1 MSQNLREINRLKHI
15 IEEKDRE
22 IEMLKENTGPNEGFV
37 PEISD
42 DRLVNRVNELEGMVK
57 GLTEE
62 LLDMKAEVR
71 KLSKMVEGASAAS
84 QPGPAQRRTR
94 TTPEKVPTAQRP
106 AAEQKSGKKSDDS
119 VKIMQPDGTLE
130 YEERRNAEDL
140 IVAGARPRAVK
151 NTRSGRNSPT
161 ADNSKPL
168 IYADEDDSVEIKKK

>member
-22 IEMLKENTGPNEGFV
+22 IEMLKENVEPNEGMI
-37 PEISD
+37 PEIADEDLS
-42 DRLVNRVNELEGMVK
+42 NRVNELEGMVK

-71 KLSKMVEGASAAS
+71 KLSKIVEGASAAS
-84 QPGPAQRRTR
+84 QPGPAVRRTR
-94 TTPEKVPTAQRP
+94 PVPERGLPVSKPVG
-106 AAEQKSGKKSDDS
+106 ESKSGKKPEDS

-130 YEERRNAEDL
+130 YEARTSDKEL

-151 NTRSGRNSPT
+151 NTRAGRGSDAAEP
-161 ADNSKPL
+161 SKPL

>member
-22 IEMLKENTGPNEGFV
+22 IEMLKENAEPREGMVTMV
-37 PEISD
+37 PDE
-42 DRLVNRVNELEGMVK
+42 RLSNRVNELEGMVK

-84 QPGPAQRRTR
+84 KPGPAVPRARAV
-94 TTPEKVPTAQRP
+94 PEGAKPVQKS
-106 AAEQKSGKKSDDS
+106 AAETKPVRRSEDA

-130 YEERRNAEDL
+130 YEDRKSDEDL
-140 IVAGARPRAVK
+140 IVAGARPRAV
-151 NTRSGRNSPT
+151 TPSRSGREKRS
-161 ADNSKPL
+161 AEASKPL
-168 IYADEDDSVEIKKK
+168 IYAEEDDSVEIKKK